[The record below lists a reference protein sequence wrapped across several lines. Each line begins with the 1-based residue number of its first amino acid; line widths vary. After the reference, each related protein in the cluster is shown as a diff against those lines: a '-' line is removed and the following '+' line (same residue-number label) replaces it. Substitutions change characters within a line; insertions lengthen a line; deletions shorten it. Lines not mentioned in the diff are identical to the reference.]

1 MEHGPQGRQTMSD
14 FDDPKEPALDY
25 VEIPEDSFW
34 NGVAAGIAITIILIM
49 CGYFIFGCSV
59 TIN

>member
-1 MEHGPQGRQTMSD
+1 MSD